1 MEIQSTSE
9 WNNIRPHQKMFI
21 PSYKTKSSSSKT
33 SIETWSYINYWLFVI
48 QKKVQNW
55 ALLLLVLLLVAV
67 GDGKYNKNSVFDL
80 EYWTSDFMF
89 YIKIF
94 QMKIL
99 ALWRWRR
106 FQQKFHLSSIQA
118 NIAAINFLERPHK
131 SESPRSKHLE
141 IGQKFPERWIW
152 SWFVIGRLVTMVV
165 IGFGGGVGW
174 VSSTIHQTANPT
186 N

>member
-1 MEIQSTSE
+1 MALMLLDKWFFFPSC
-9 WNNIRPHQKMFI
+9 PHPPGGKSCIWKYNPRLSGTISVPTRKCLFHRK
-21 PSYKTKSSSSKT
+21 KTKSSSSNT
-33 SIETWSYINYWLFVI
+33 SIETWLYINYWLFVI

-99 ALWRWRR
+99 ALCRWRR
-106 FQQKFHLSSIQA
+106 FQQIFHPSSIQA

-131 SESPRSKHLE
+131 S
-141 IGQKFPERWIW
+141 
-152 SWFVIGRLVTMVV
+152 
-165 IGFGGGVGW
+165 
-174 VSSTIHQTANPT
+174 
-186 N
+186 